1 MSYDYSKLKG
11 KIKEVY
17 GTQAAFAEAMNMAQT
32 SLSFKL
38 NNASEWSQEEMETA
52 MELLSIPRTSVRT
65 YFFTH
70 SVQKTK
76 HEVLHSAGSRRNSEH
91 IRMDCLEIWAR
102 GKT

>member
-52 MELLSIPRTSVRT
+52 MELLSIPRQSVRT

-70 SVQKTK
+70 KV
-76 HEVLHSAGSRRNSEH
+76 
-91 IRMDCLEIWAR
+91 
-102 GKT
+102 

>member
-1 MSYDYSKLKG
+1 MKKSIDLISVKAYTKGGLEILNERRYLMGYDYSKLNG

-38 NNASEWSQEEMETA
+38 NNKSEWSQDEMEKA
-52 MELLSIPRTSVRT
+52 MELLGIPRTSVRT

-70 SVQKTK
+70 RV
-76 HEVLHSAGSRRNSEH
+76 
-91 IRMDCLEIWAR
+91 
-102 GKT
+102 

>member
-38 NNASEWSQEEMETA
+38 NNTSEWSQEEMETA
-52 MELLSIPRTSVRT
+52 MDLLRIPRTSVRT

-70 SVQKTK
+70 QV
-76 HEVLHSAGSRRNSEH
+76 
-91 IRMDCLEIWAR
+91 
-102 GKT
+102 